1 MQEASRMA
9 QGCRRKVERMGALLP
24 HSHALLG
31 VQLWVPL
38 FHSFASPI
46 GDSGACVNV
55 VKPLPWVIDLAE
67 NLAVVESFLGLFL
80 EQTKSL

>member
-1 MQEASRMA
+1 M
-9 QGCRRKVERMGALLP
+9 
-24 HSHALLG
+24 
-31 VQLWVPL
+31 
-38 FHSFASPI
+38 
-46 GDSGACVNV
+46 NV